1 MDVSDDGEF
10 ETHTVST
17 PQAVLRVARQG
28 RQAGPVIITFHDLGL
43 NHLTNFKVRSD
54 QTRVSAS

>member
-1 MDVSDDGEF
+1 MYVSDDGEF

-54 QTRVSAS
+54 QT